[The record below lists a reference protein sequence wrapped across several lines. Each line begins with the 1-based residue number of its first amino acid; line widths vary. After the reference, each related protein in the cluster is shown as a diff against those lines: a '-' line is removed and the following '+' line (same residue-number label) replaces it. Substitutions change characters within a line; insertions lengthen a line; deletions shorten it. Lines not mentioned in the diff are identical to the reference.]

1 MRRMLPEPL
10 KRRLLPRGMIV
21 RKGLTVL
28 LLRGL
33 PQGPPLDLDRLP
45 PTSLRKEEMGAKD
58 QAEVEAATR
67 KIRTTRREGRPRKV
81 FDRGGP
87 KP

>member
-33 PQGPPLDLDRLP
+33 LPSPLLDPGLLP
-45 PTSLRKEEMGAKD
+45 RTSLRKEEIRAKD
-58 QAEVEAATR
+58 QAGVGAATR
-67 KIRTTRREGRPRKV
+67 KIKTVREGSRPRKV
-81 FDRGGP
+81 FGRGGP
-87 KP
+87 EP